1 MISIIGWNPVRCN
14 SGISVRNCAF
24 IDKQDKKRHGPLY
37 DVDPTE
43 QYEIDRS
50 ELEPLDH
57 IPPLFNVFSFYTS
70 VNFFMF

>member
-1 MISIIGWNPVRCN
+1 MLCFF
-14 SGISVRNCAF
+14 SVTNCAS

-57 IPPLFNVFSFYTS
+57 IPPLYKVISFLYICFEKEQRKVAPS
-70 VNFFMF
+70 